1 MNSKRASCSVHYI
14 VSMVEAGEWD
24 NVFIGIEPVDNNEFE
39 SVEDSG
45 DEDLNIFQ

>member
-1 MNSKRASCSVHYI
+1 MHYI

-24 NVFIGIEPVDNNEFE
+24 VFIGIEPVDNNEFE